1 MVSHFCFTLSLRQ
14 VLYTWAS
21 GLGFSQCPYLVPSAH
36 GECRQSCLLLPLV
49 SVKLCHIQVGNLG
62 CNYIFPLLFGSW
74 VLPWKGQI
82 FFFFFFAF
90 AQMGLWP
97 LPVVADLCPGWGMK
111 GFSVLYQ
118 SNSALPHG
126 KQRSALGR
134 REASYSFSIGTWLL
148 LRILKG
154 FKTQEVLCQS
164 FPYIQNI

>member
-1 MVSHFCFTLSLRQ
+1 MESAGKAACFFPWCQLNFATYR
-14 VLYTWAS
+14 WAI
-21 GLGFSQCPYLVPSAH
+21 LGAITSFP
-36 GECRQSCLLLPLV
+36 SCLAAEYGLERDR
-49 SVKLCHIQVGNLG
+49 
-62 CNYIFPLLFGSW
+62 F
-74 VLPWKGQI
+74 

-90 AQMGLWP
+90 AQTGLWP

-111 GFSVLYQ
+111 VFSVLYQ

-154 FKTQEVLCQS
+154 FKSQEVLCQS